1 MYRRLHHQRIQKVLE
16 SLDTQLLL
24 KHQCLFGGGTALS
37 LSLGEYRE
45 SVDIDFMVS
54 SLDGYRELRSIVSSE
69 GVTALMTRAL
79 PLKRAVKIDQYGIRC
94 ALDVD
99 DNRPIKFEIV
109 FEGRVQLA
117 DPLPEDRIDGVWTL
131 AMEDKV
137 ATKLMANSDRWA
149 DEAVWSR
156 DLIDLAM
163 LTHGGT
169 ADTSG
174 VAKAVRA
181 YGDGV
186 LRDFEKA
193 RARLLERDKR
203 LSACMKRMG
212 MTVAEADLRAKIS
225 SILVALPSAAANPTR
240 ARKP

>member
-1 MYRRLHHQRIQKVLE
+1 MGCSLYRRLHHQRIQKVLE

-24 KHQCLFGGGTALS
+24 KHQCLFGGGTAIS

-45 SVDIDFMVS
+45 SVDIACMVS
-54 SLDGYRELRSIVSSE
+54 SVDGYRELRSIVSSE

-79 PLKRAVKIDQYGIRC
+79 PLKREVKIDQYGIRC

-109 FEGRVQLA
+109 FEGRLQLA
-117 DPLPEDRIDGVWTL
+117 DPLPEDRI
-131 AMEDKV
+131 
-137 ATKLMANSDRWA
+137 
-149 DEAVWSR
+149 
-156 DLIDLAM
+156 
-163 LTHGGT
+163 
-169 ADTSG
+169 
-174 VAKAVRA
+174 
-181 YGDGV
+181 DGV

-203 LSACMKRMG
+203 LTACMKRMG
-212 MTVAEADLRAKIS
+212 MTVAEADLRAMIS
-225 SILVALPSAAANPTR
+225 GIRVTLPSAPANPPR